1 MADKKKSKTTD
12 TARRIW
18 LAGIGAYGKAYTEAK
33 ETLKGVAGDG
43 SEVFDD
49 LVQKGQMIEMAV
61 GAKSKEMLGKAGVAD
76 LKMPDL
82 SMPDLHIDD
91 RIKKMRER
99 IKSSAGFDDAPER
112 AAADRLDAL
121 EAKLDEILAIL
132 KPAPKRAPALKKAAP
147 KKPAPKKLAAK
158 KTAAKKTVT
167 KKTPAKKA

>member
-1 MADKKKSKTTD
+1 MADKKKRKNSD

-61 GAKSKEMLGKAGVAD
+61 GMKSKEMLGKAGVSD

-82 SMPDLHIDD
+82 SMPDLHIDE
-91 RIKKMRER
+91 RIKKMRDR
-99 IKSSAGFDDAPER
+99 IKSSAGFDDGPEP
-112 AAADRLDAL
+112 AATDRLDAL

-132 KPAPKRAPALKKAAP
+132 KPAPKKTTAKRKSTP
-147 KKPAPKKLAAK
+147 K

-167 KKTPAKKA
+167 KKTAPKNTTTKKA

>member
-1 MADKKKSKTTD
+1 MADKKKRKNSD

-61 GAKSKEMLGKAGVAD
+61 GMKSKEMLGKAGVAD

-91 RIKKMRER
+91 RIKKMRDR
-99 IKSSAGFDDAPER
+99 IKSSAGFDDAPVAET
-112 AAADRLDAL
+112 ADRLDAL

-132 KPAPKRAPALKKAAP
+132 KPTPKRAPAKKKAAS
-147 KKPAPKKLAAK
+147 KKRASK
-158 KTAAKKTVT
+158 KTVAKKTVT
-167 KKTPAKKA
+167 KKTPSKKE